1 MAVRCD
7 AAGDAVARTTNLPSI
22 ASFTIMLWCYLTVDT
37 NAAAYPLGYGSTGAY
52 RLGVSDDGTTTSAY
66 DSYNEVVGGTWTLGT
81 WKHLAIT
88 VAGTGTG
95 QALFYVDGGLLATLD
110 GHTEFVGT
118 TLRLGAAP
126 ASASTTPWNGRI
138 AAHKAYDVVLT
149 APQIQQEMWQYLP
162 VITANLNAWAPLILH
177 TDLKDYSGNARD
189 YTGTGT
195 LTTEDGPPI
204 PWVQQP
210 LTRRRT
216 QRRRLLPFMMQH
228 GA

>member
-22 ASFTIMLWCYLTVDT
+22 ASFTIMAWCLFSANTG
-37 NAAAYPLGYGSTGAY
+37 AAAYVLGYGTIPAY
-52 RLGVSDDGTTTSAY
+52 RLGVGDDGFTISAY
-66 DSYNEVVGGTWTLGT
+66 DSYNEVLGAAWTVGT

-95 QALFYVDGGLLATLD
+95 QALFYVDGALMGTLD
-110 GHTEFVGT
+110 GHAEFVGT
-118 TLRLGAAP
+118 TLRLGASP
-126 ASASTTPWNGRI
+126 SGASNDPWNGRI
-138 AAHKAYDVVLT
+138 AAHKAYDGVLT
-149 APQIQQEMWQYLP
+149 ATQIQQEMRQYLP
-162 VITANLNAWAPLILH
+162 VSITSLNAWAPLLLH

-189 YTGTGT
+189 YTGSGT

-204 PWVQQP
+204 PWARQP
-210 LTRRRT
+210 QPRRRT